1 MLMSKT
7 NVLCFVLEI
16 PLCNFPSQQ
25 VWCSVPCERIVER
38 AYCIRVC
45 AFALNSLHISLTM
58 KLKRAFANTL
68 IRKPWRRIFF
78 RSRWEPVIQT
88 NESTMVVW
96 TLKAGI
102 FHISGSKIDQ
112 IVKETSICCHIGRG
126 IKYHSN
132 SVRVVCPRLLFQT
145 AFLVC
150 FSNINSYVKSKCWFQ
165 WRIQSRK
172 RLLLKFITLLD
183 FSESQNVGFVSQN
196 EYFWRLP
203 IIPEDVRIF
212 PKAFQTLS
220 SHNNSSWLPNSI
232 VANCRFSS
240 DIIIFQS

>member
-1 MLMSKT
+1 M
-7 NVLCFVLEI
+7 F
-16 PLCNFPSQQ
+16 
-25 VWCSVPCERIVER
+25 
-38 AYCIRVC
+38 
-45 AFALNSLHISLTM
+45 
-58 KLKRAFANTL
+58 
-68 IRKPWRRIFF
+68 
-78 RSRWEPVIQT
+78 IQT

-102 FHISGSKIDQ
+102 FHDISSSKIDQ

-126 IKYHSN
+126 IKYHSH

-150 FSNINSYVKSKCWFQ
+150 FSTINSYVKSKCWFQ

-196 EYFWRLP
+196 EYFRRLP
-203 IIPEDVRIF
+203 SIPEDVRIF